1 MALGPFHMRL
11 SAHLHRFGTVCSHV
25 ALLQFNKA
33 RLCRSR
39 YDCRPIPG
47 GWNVCVHMW
56 LSAHFT
62 MIGTVGSH
70 MALGTFRSAV
80 MLIFRYGSRPI
91 P

>member
-1 MALGPFHMRL
+1 M
-11 SAHLHRFGTVCSHV
+11 
-25 ALLQFNKA
+25 
-33 RLCRSR
+33 
-39 YDCRPIPG
+39 
-47 GWNVCVHMW
+47 CVHMW